1 MRHEVI
7 VSFGP
12 GQDVGIAL
20 DGLEA
25 MSYEEAR
32 TWLDQQFLLNE
43 CEPMRGSGKVLVV
56 DKILSVAN
64 AVGAAAFQ
72 NEAWAQ
78 QYARAVSASLS
89 KGQVRVD
96 LLALTVR

>member
-7 VSFGP
+7 VCFGP
-12 GQDVGIAL
+12 GQEVGIAL

-43 CEPMRGSGKVLVV
+43 CEPMRGSGKVLAV

-64 AVGAAAFQ
+64 AVGEVAFQ
-72 NEAWAQ
+72 NAEWAR
-78 QYARAVSASLS
+78 QYALAVSASLS

-96 LLALTVR
+96 LGAMTVR

>member
-12 GQDVGIAL
+12 GEEVGIAL

-43 CEPMRGSGKVLVV
+43 CEPMRGSGKVLAV

-64 AVGAAAFQ
+64 AVGLVAFQ
-72 NEAWAQ
+72 NEEWAQ
-78 QYARAVSASLS
+78 QYARAVSAALS

-96 LLALTVR
+96 LVALTAR

>member
-12 GQDVGIAL
+12 GEEVGIAL
-20 DGLEA
+20 DGLDA

-32 TWLDQQFLLNE
+32 AWLDHQFLLNE
-43 CEPMRGSGKVLVV
+43 CEPMRGSGKVLAV

-72 NEAWAQ
+72 NEGWAQ

-96 LLALTVR
+96 LGALTVR